1 MAEFLL
7 VVEIQRKETCR
18 HPLGA
23 DSSVGKSNTADND
36 CAGNFG
42 RKSGGHLAWS
52 LWGFSVGDA
61 HPGCILRGELSLRL
75 GDGEML
81 FQIEGTAFAKSQ
93 AGEGLELDHR
103 V

>member
-1 MAEFLL
+1 MAELLL
-7 VVEIQRKETCR
+7 VVEIQRKETR
-18 HPLGA
+18 PHPLGA
-23 DSSVGKSNTADND
+23 DRSVGKSNTDND

-42 RKSGGHLAWS
+42 RKSGWRLAQG
-52 LWGFSVGDA
+52 LGGFSVGDA

-93 AGEGLELDHR
+93 AGEDLELDHR
-103 V
+103 M